1 MLFKE
6 LLKEAADGDEQAL
19 GTLYTGHS
27 SAKLVTDTYAHIQVD
42 SRKALADSLEKDF
55 YKKKDTEKSAEEKN
69 PVDVAGL
76 MNLIKENPELKN
88 FLLASVLA
96 DESMKV
102 QQMQN

>member
-1 MLFKE
+1 M
-6 LLKEAADGDEQAL
+6 
-19 GTLYTGHS
+19 GH
-27 SAKLVTDTYAHIQVD
+27 
-42 SRKALADSLEKDF
+42 E
-55 YKKKDTEKSAEEKN
+55 KKDTEKSAEEKN

>member
-1 MLFKE
+1 MRERKIFDERPVRLF
-6 LLKEAADGDEQAL
+6 
-19 GTLYTGHS
+19 
-27 SAKLVTDTYAHIQVD
+27 
-42 SRKALADSLEKDF
+42 
-55 YKKKDTEKSAEEKN
+55 
-69 PVDVAGL
+69 DVAGL